1 LEIDIQKT
9 TQTESPEIILISVDS
24 KYFRRHAIAW
34 AWSVFINSM
43 HGHIHII
50 NPSKKDLYNAY
61 AINENTNHQVS
72 FSSETLGKKVSSNSA
87 FLASRRFFVAK
98 HLMDSYEK
106 ILITDADSYFMKQF
120 NFPDS
125 DVGIFFRE
133 PFSSDSKWI
142 REGTRVASGLV
153 SLSGKEGR
161 LFIDEVV
168 SNLKQEADISG
179 WKWFIDQLCIWQ
191 VYLELK
197 EKDMKV
203 SFHSFS
209 EKDLDWN
216 FNKGSIL
223 WTGKGSRK
231 DLSKIYLREK
241 QKIEIDYLTSAKVIP
256 RRYRFTDFYDFLSRN
271 LTSFP
276 ILRRRL

>member
-1 LEIDIQKT
+1 M
-9 TQTESPEIILISVDS
+9 
-24 KYFRRHAIAW
+24 AW

-72 FSSETLGKKVSSNSA
+72 FSSETLGKEVSRNSA

-98 HLMDSYEK
+98 DLMEFYEK

-120 NFPDS
+120 NFPES

-133 PFSSDSKWI
+133 PFASDSKWI
-142 REGTRVASGLV
+142 REGTRVASGLM
-153 SLSGKEGR
+153 SLSGKGGKF
-161 LFIDEVV
+161 FIDKVV

-179 WKWFIDQLCIWQ
+179 WKWFIDQLCIWK

-197 EKDMKV
+197 EQDTKV
-203 SFHSFS
+203 SF
-209 EKDLDWN
+209 
-216 FNKGSIL
+216 
-223 WTGKGSRK
+223 
-231 DLSKIYLREK
+231 Y
-241 QKIEIDYLTSAKVIP
+241 
-256 RRYRFTDFYDFLSRN
+256 
-271 LTSFP
+271 
-276 ILRRRL
+276 